1 MTYQFH
7 PEAQAEHLET
17 VAYYE
22 TQQAGLGA
30 SYLAE
35 FESVLDRVCESPN
48 RYPIEDQPEIRHIK
62 LMRFPYTVLIREANG
77 TVQV

>member
-7 PEAQAEHLET
+7 PAAQAEHLDT

-35 FESVLDRVCESPN
+35 FEAVLEQVWEAPN
-48 RYPIEDQPEIRHIK
+48 RYSSSVTRYWRH
-62 LMRFPYTVLIREANG
+62 
-77 TVQV
+77 